1 MESLDSQLASSQNQE
16 SSKPRPKIPQ
26 ESPAKALRSV
36 AGRRADRIRQTKL
49 QLEGTSFYP
58 VAKGALICLAGE
70 ATGGLRSIGVSAG
83 DSFLLPSLSLRRRPC
98 CAGLRTAR
106 ACSGLREAA
115 GVGARQSFVLS
126 CARVTAHSSSS
137 PGRGLRVRAPGRC
150 YTRLRSSLL

>member
-49 QLEGTSFYP
+49 QLQGTSFYP

-70 ATGGLRSIGVSAG
+70 AIGGLRSIGVSAD

-98 CAGLRTAR
+98 CAGPAR

-126 CARVTAHSSSS
+126 CARVTTHSSSS

-150 YTRLRSSLL
+150 CTRD

>member
-36 AGRRADRIRQTKL
+36 AGRRADRIPQ
-49 QLEGTSFYP
+49 ESFYP

-150 YTRLRSSLL
+150 CTRLRSSLL

>member
-36 AGRRADRIRQTKL
+36 AGRRADRIPQ
-49 QLEGTSFYP
+49 ESFYP

-98 CAGLRTAR
+98 CAGPAR
-106 ACSGLREAA
+106 ACSG
-115 GVGARQSFVLS
+115 VGTEGGGRSG
-126 CARVTAHSSSS
+126 CASKLCS
-137 PGRGLRVRAPGRC
+137 L
-150 YTRLRSSLL
+150 LRSRHRALVVVAGPRPQSQSSGALLH